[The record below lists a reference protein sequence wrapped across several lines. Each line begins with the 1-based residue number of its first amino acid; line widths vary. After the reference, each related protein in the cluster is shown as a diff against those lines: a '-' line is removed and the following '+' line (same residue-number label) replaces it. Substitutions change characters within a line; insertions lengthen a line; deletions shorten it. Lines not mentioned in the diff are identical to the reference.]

1 MADVPGLFA
10 EAVLR
15 MLQDAGYLTNLTSC
29 GREIFV
35 SKAARRGA
43 HPLTVA
49 TLKVEGRRQTVALR
63 PVLDLLKEAPCL
75 TSKP

>member
-1 MADVPGLFA
+1 MADAPGLFA

-15 MLQDAGYLTNLTSC
+15 MLQEAGYLTNLTGG
-29 GREIFV
+29 GREIV
-35 SKAARRGA
+35 VRKAARRGA

-49 TLKVEGRRQTVALR
+49 TLQVEGRRQTVALR